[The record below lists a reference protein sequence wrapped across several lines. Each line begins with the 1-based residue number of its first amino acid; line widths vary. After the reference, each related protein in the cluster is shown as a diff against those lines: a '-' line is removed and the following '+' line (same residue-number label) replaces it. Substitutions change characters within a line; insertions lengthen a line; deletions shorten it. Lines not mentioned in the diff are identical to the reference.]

1 VETISVDVR
10 VLATTNRDIEQ
21 TVREGKFRQDLF
33 YRLNVIPLRLPA
45 LNERGGD
52 VLILA
57 EYFAGKYASAYGMGP
72 QVFAEDA
79 RSWLASYDWPGN
91 VRELQNL
98 MERAVLLAQG
108 GPIQQR
114 HFLLDGDTWG
124 IDVPEADVLPTCA
137 DGTGGGSATAGGP
150 GNGSGGGAEMTGL
163 GVSPAPPASLKEA
176 VSVMPLHE
184 MEKQLILKSL
194 DETSGNRT
202 MAAQLLGISVRTLRN
217 KLNEYREQGLDV
229 P

>member
-1 VETISVDVR
+1 
-10 VLATTNRDIEQ
+10 
-21 TVREGKFRQDLF
+21 
-33 YRLNVIPLRLPA
+33 
-45 LNERGGD
+45 

-57 EYFAGKYASAYGMGP
+57 EYFAAKYATAYGMGP

-79 RSWLASYDWPGN
+79 RAWLASYDWPGN

-124 IDVPEADVLPTCA
+124 IDLPEGDSQHAPSESAASASPASPDT
-137 DGTGGGSATAGGP
+137 TG
-150 GNGSGGGAEMTGL
+150 MTGQ
-163 GVSPAPPASLKEA
+163 PAPPASLHEA
-176 VSVMPLHE
+176 LSVMPLHE

-217 KLNEYREQGLDV
+217 KLNEYREQGLEV
-229 P
+229 